1 MRPIRTALASAVLA
15 VAASAQIQVD
25 KLLAYDGYQQ
35 QNFGSAVA
43 SDQGWVIVGVLRD
56 SQFGSAAGAAYS
68 YRRNGATYDFTQ
80 KFAGND
86 TGEADNFGWSVDID
100 GATSVVGASSDFPN
114 GVFGAGS
121 AYVFERTGAT
131 WIQTQKL
138 VASPTIPNAT
148 FGWAVALDG
157 NRMLV
162 SARSENTAFFN
173 AGAVY
178 VFERVAGVWSQTA
191 RLVPSDGSAF
201 DFFGMS
207 VALHG
212 DTAMIGSAAD
222 GPTGSQAGA
231 AYVFEFNG
239 VQWTQVAKLRAT
251 DPFLGDGVFSG
262 AVALGSGFAL
272 AGSSGHKHAG
282 IVQSGAVYAFERIG
296 GVWQPTQELLSH
308 TPVHS
313 AMFGYDVSISG
324 EFALIGSFGEP
335 TPVFRLG
342 AGYLFRRSAMGWTE
356 VARLTANDP
365 VAEDLFGGPAALDG
379 NTAVVGVQG
388 RDDLCPTLIN
398 CASGA
403 VYTID
408 LALDA
413 RQFGWCVSGAPCGNH
428 DKYAGCANATTSG
441 ATLGAAGSSSVVLD
455 ELRFELRRMQ
465 PFKSA
470 VVFMGNAAGQIALGD
485 GLRSVAS
492 AGAGFY
498 RFSVLQ
504 SGADGAAQLASIASR
519 SLSFPASGQIQ
530 PGAVWSFQGWYRD
543 PAGPCGSGTNLT
555 NALEVT
561 FRP

>member
-1 MRPIRTALASAVLA
+1 MKCPRTILAFIALAGI
-15 VAASAQIQVD
+15 ASAQIQSA
-25 KLLAYDGYQQ
+25 KLLAFDGYTQQ
-35 QNFGSAVA
+35 RFGTEVA
-43 SDQGWVIVGVLRD
+43 ADNGWVVVGVRSD
-56 SQFGSAAGAAYS
+56 SEFGSAAGAAYS
-68 YRRNGATYDFTQ
+68 FRRRGSDYQFVQ

-86 TGEADNFGWSVDID
+86 TGESDNFGYSAAVD
-100 GATSVVGASSDFPN
+100 GATCVIGAKSDFPN
-114 GVFGAGS
+114 GLVGAGS
-121 AYVFERTGAT
+121 AYVFERTGTT

-138 VASPTIPNAT
+138 VANPAVPNAA

-157 NRMLV
+157 DRLLV
-162 SARSENTAFFN
+162 GARAENTALFN

-191 RLVPSDGSAF
+191 RLTPSVSVAF
-201 DFFGMS
+201 GFFGQS
-207 VALHG
+207 VAISG
-212 DTAMIGSAAD
+212 ATALIGSF
-222 GPTGSQAGA
+222 GPGPVSSNQGA
-231 AYVFEFNG
+231 AYVFDFNG
-239 VQWTQVAKLRAT
+239 VQWSQVAVLHAT
-251 DPFLGDGVFSG
+251 DPAPTLAGFGGHVALGDG
-262 AVALGSGFAL
+262 FAL
-272 AGSSGHKHAG
+272 VGAPSHSHAAISSSGG
-282 IVQSGAVYAFERIG
+282 VYAFERNG
-296 GVWQPTQELLSH
+296 GIWQPAQELLPRA
-308 TPVHS
+308 PVS
-313 AMFGYDVSISG
+313 AALFGYDVSISG
-324 EFALIGSFGEP
+324 DFAVIGADVEPSMVTAFG
-335 TPVFRLG
+335 
-342 AGYLFRRSAMGWTE
+342 AAYLFKRTQAGWID
-356 VARLTANDP
+356 VAHLRANDP
-365 VAEDLFGGPAALDG
+365 NVGDRFGGPAVLDG
-379 NTAVVGVQG
+379 DTAVFGVQQ
-388 RDDLCPTLIN
+388 RKDLCPALPN
-398 CASGA
+398 CAAGA
-403 VYTID
+403 VYVID

-441 ATLGAAGSSSVVLD
+441 ATLGAAGTSSVALD
-455 ELRFELRRMQ
+455 DLRFELRRMQ